1 MKTKLSNYLKVK
13 KEYLKF
19 IKSQEILGEPFRDKI
34 EQLKRFYIPLS
45 EMIYKNFKK
54 KKKIRIIGL
63 SGGQGSGKSTI
74 SNILKI
80 ILKLEFNLNTIFF

>member
-54 KKKIRIIGL
+54 KKK
-63 SGGQGSGKSTI
+63 
-74 SNILKI
+74 N
-80 ILKLEFNLNTIFF
+80 

>member
-45 EMIYKNFKK
+45 EMIYKILEKK
-54 KKKIRIIGL
+54 KLEL
-63 SGGQGSGKSTI
+63 SVFLVGKDLA
-74 SNILKI
+74 NQQ
-80 ILKLEFNLNTIFF
+80 FPIF